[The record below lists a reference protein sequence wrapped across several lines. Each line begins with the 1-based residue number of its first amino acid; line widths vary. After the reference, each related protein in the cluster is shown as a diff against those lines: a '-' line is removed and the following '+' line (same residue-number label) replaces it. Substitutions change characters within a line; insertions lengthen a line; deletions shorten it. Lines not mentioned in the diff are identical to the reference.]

1 MKGGVSQMNNS
12 EWWKNAGEES
22 KKNGEK
28 FAKGIKRLFLP
39 CVGIVLLAILVLTS
53 LYTVGDKGQA
63 VVTTFGKVTAVV
75 DPGIHIKI
83 PFGIQQATYVNVN
96 ELQKIEIGFRTGST
110 NDSTETVDSESK
122 MISGDY
128 NIVNCDFFVE
138 YKISDPVKYLYS
150 SADPR
155 EILKSLAQSHIRNVI
170 SSYDVDSILT
180 TGKGEIQAKIKEA
193 IQEELA
199 AYDLGLALTDIKLQ
213 DSEPPTLEVQEA
225 FKEVETAKQDKD
237 TAINVARAY
246 ENSELPLAQAEA
258 DKLIRNAEYLKQD
271 RINEANMQVAMFNAM
286 YEQYKL
292 NPEITRKRMFY
303 EAIEQVMPN
312 AKVYVDTSDGSTQK
326 LLPIDSFTNTE
337 VTGK

>member
-1 MKGGVSQMNNS
+1 MNTNNS
-12 EWWKNAGEES
+12 EWWKNAGEETV
-22 KKNGEK
+22 KKGGK
-28 FAKGIKRLFLP
+28 FAKNLNKFLLP
-39 CVGIVLLAILVLTS
+39 LILAVLLIALVLTS

-63 VVTTFGKVTAVV
+63 VVTTFGKVTSVV

-83 PFGIQQATYVNVN
+83 PFGVQQATYVNVN
-96 ELQKIEIGFRTGST
+96 ELQKIEIGFRTGHT
-110 NDSTETVDSESK
+110 NDDTETIDSESK

-138 YKISDPVKYLYS
+138 YKISDPVKYLYN

-193 IQEELA
+193 IQEELT
-199 AYDLGLALTDIKLQ
+199 AYDLGLVLTDIKLQ

-258 DKLIRNAEYLKQD
+258 DKLIQNAEYLKQD

-312 AKVYVDTSDGSTQK
+312 AKVYIDASDGSTQK
-326 LLPIDSFTNTE
+326 LLPIDSFNTE

>member
-1 MKGGVSQMNNS
+1 MNTNNS
-12 EWWKNAGEES
+12 EWWKNAGEETV
-22 KKNGEK
+22 KKGGK
-28 FAKGIKRLFLP
+28 FAKNLNKFLLP
-39 CVGIVLLAILVLTS
+39 LILAVLLIALVLPS

-63 VVTTFGKVTAVV
+63 VVTTFGKVTSVV

-83 PFGIQQATYVNVN
+83 PFGVQQATYVNVN
-96 ELQKIEIGFRTGST
+96 ELQKIEIGFRTGHT
-110 NDSTETVDSESK
+110 NDDTETIDSESK

-138 YKISDPVKYLYS
+138 YKISDPVKYLYN

-193 IQEELA
+193 IQEELT
-199 AYDLGLALTDIKLQ
+199 AYDLGLVLTDIKLQ

-258 DKLIRNAEYLKQD
+258 DKLIQNAEYLKQD

-312 AKVYVDTSDGSTQK
+312 AKVYIDASDGSTQK
-326 LLPIDSFTNTE
+326 LLPIDSFNTE

>member
-28 FAKGIKRLFLP
+28 LDKGIKRLFLP
-39 CVGIVLLAILVLTS
+39 CVGIVLLAVLVLTS

-96 ELQKIEIGFRTGST
+96 ELQKIEIGFRTDST
-110 NDSTETVDSESK
+110 NDSTETIDSESK

>member
-1 MKGGVSQMNNS
+1 MNTNNS
-12 EWWKNAGEES
+12 DWWKNAGEETV
-22 KKNGEK
+22 KKGGK
-28 FAKGIKRLFLP
+28 FAKNLSKFLLP
-39 CVGIVLLAILVLTS
+39 LILAVLLIALVLTS

-63 VVTTFGKVTAVV
+63 VVTTFGKVTSVV

-83 PFGIQQATYVNVN
+83 PFGVQQATYVNVN
-96 ELQKIEIGFRTGST
+96 ELQKIEIGFRTGHT
-110 NDSTETVDSESK
+110 NDDTETIDSESK

-138 YKISDPVKYLYS
+138 YKISDPVKYLYN

-193 IQEELA
+193 IQEELT
-199 AYDLGLALTDIKLQ
+199 AYDLGLVLTDIKLQ

-258 DKLIRNAEYLKQD
+258 DKLIQNAEYLKQD

-312 AKVYVDTSDGSTQK
+312 AKVYIDASDGSTQK
-326 LLPIDSFTNTE
+326 LLPIDSFNTE

>member
-1 MKGGVSQMNNS
+1 MNNS

-28 FAKGIKRLFLP
+28 LAKGIKRFFLP
-39 CVGIVLLAILVLTS
+39 GVGIVLLAALVLTS

-63 VVTTFGKVTAVV
+63 VVTTFDKVTAVV

-96 ELQKIEIGFRTGST
+96 ELQKIEIGFRTGNT
-110 NDSTETVDSESK
+110 NDSTETIDSESK

-138 YKISDPVKYLYS
+138 YKISDPVKYLYN

-193 IQEELA
+193 IQEELT

-258 DKLIRNAEYLKQD
+258 DKLIQNAEYLKQD

-303 EAIEQVMPN
+303 ETIEQVMPN

-326 LLPIDSFTNTE
+326 LLPIDSFNTE

>member
-1 MKGGVSQMNNS
+1 MNTNNS
-12 EWWKNAGEES
+12 EWWKNAGEETV
-22 KKNGEK
+22 KKGGK
-28 FAKGIKRLFLP
+28 FAKNLSKFLLP
-39 CVGIVLLAILVLTS
+39 LILAVLLIALVLTS

-63 VVTTFGKVTAVV
+63 VVTTFGKVTSVV

-83 PFGIQQATYVNVN
+83 PFGVQQATYVNVN
-96 ELQKIEIGFRTGST
+96 ELQKIEIGFRTGHT
-110 NDSTETVDSESK
+110 NDDTETIDSESK

-138 YKISDPVKYLYS
+138 YKISDPVKYLYN

-193 IQEELA
+193 IQEELT
-199 AYDLGLALTDIKLQ
+199 AYDLGLVLTDIKLQ

-258 DKLIRNAEYLKQD
+258 DKLIQNAEYLKQD

-312 AKVYVDTSDGSTQK
+312 AKVYIDASDGSTQK
-326 LLPIDSFTNTE
+326 LLPIDSFNTE

>member
-1 MKGGVSQMNNS
+1 MNNS

-28 FAKGIKRLFLP
+28 LARGIKRLFLP
-39 CVGIVLLAILVLTS
+39 CVGIVLLAVLVLTS

-110 NDSTETVDSESK
+110 NDNTETIDSESK

>member
-1 MKGGVSQMNNS
+1 MNNS

-28 FAKGIKRLFLP
+28 LAKGIKRFFLP
-39 CVGIVLLAILVLTS
+39 GVGIVLLAALVLTS

-63 VVTTFGKVTAVV
+63 VVTTFGKVTSVV

-110 NDSTETVDSESK
+110 NDSTETIDSESK

-193 IQEELA
+193 IQEELT

-258 DKLIRNAEYLKQD
+258 DKLIQNAEYLKQD

-303 EAIEQVMPN
+303 EAIEQIMPN
-312 AKVYVDTSDGSTQK
+312 AKVYIDASDGSTQK
-326 LLPIDSFTNTE
+326 LLPIDSFNTE

>member
-1 MKGGVSQMNNS
+1 MNNS

-28 FAKGIKRLFLP
+28 LAKGIKRFFLP
-39 CVGIVLLAILVLTS
+39 GVGIVLLAALVLTS
-53 LYTVGDKGQA
+53 LYTVSDKGQA

-110 NDSTETVDSESK
+110 NDSTETIDSESK

-138 YKISDPVKYLYS
+138 YKISDPVKYLYN

-193 IQEELA
+193 IQEELT

-258 DKLIRNAEYLKQD
+258 DKLIQNAEYLKQD

>member
-1 MKGGVSQMNNS
+1 MNNS

-28 FAKGIKRLFLP
+28 LAKGIKRFFLP
-39 CVGIVLLAILVLTS
+39 GVGIVLLAALVLTS

-96 ELQKIEIGFRTGST
+96 ELQKIEIGFLTGST
-110 NDSTETVDSESK
+110 NDSTETIDSESK

-193 IQEELA
+193 IQEELT

-258 DKLIRNAEYLKQD
+258 DKLIQNAEYLKQD

-326 LLPIDSFTNTE
+326 LLPIDSFNTE
-337 VTGK
+337 VVGK

>member
-1 MKGGVSQMNNS
+1 MNQNS
-12 EWWKNAGEES
+12 EWWKNAGEEPM
-22 KKNGEK
+22 KNGQK
-28 FAKGIKRLFLP
+28 FIKGFKKFFFP
-39 CVGIVLLAILVLTS
+39 ALLAVILLALVFTS

-63 VVTTFGKVTAVV
+63 VVTTFGKVTSVA

-83 PFGIQQATYVNVN
+83 PFGIQHATYVNVN
-96 ELQKIEIGFRTGST
+96 ELQKIEIGFRTGYT
-110 NDSTETVDSESK
+110 NDDTETIDSESK

-138 YKISDPVKYLYS
+138 YKISDPVKYLYN

-193 IQEELA
+193 ITEELA
-199 AYDLGLALTDIKLQ
+199 AYDLGLSLTDIKLQ
-213 DSEPPTLEVQEA
+213 DSEPPTLEVREA

-258 DKLIRNAEYLKQD
+258 DKLIQNAEYLKQN

-303 EAIEQVMPN
+303 EAVEQVMPN
-312 AKVYVDTSDGSTQK
+312 AKVYIDTSDGSTQK
-326 LLPIDSFTNTE
+326 LLPIDSFSANSAE
-337 VTGK
+337 VNGK